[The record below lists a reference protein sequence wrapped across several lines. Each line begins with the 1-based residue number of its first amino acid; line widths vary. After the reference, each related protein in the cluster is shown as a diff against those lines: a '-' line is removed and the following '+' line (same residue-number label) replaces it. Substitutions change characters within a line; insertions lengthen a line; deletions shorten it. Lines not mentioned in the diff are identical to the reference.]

1 MKRSLETI
9 LLIAVISFRIN
20 ALPADSLSVFSMTE
34 KPIPRWMV
42 PTMIGTIGVSFLLDE
57 NLSKEPSSDFLKNV
71 SHLTDYGGDKW
82 YVVPS
87 VLAAYSAGRWILKD
101 SKLQATAWQ
110 SFQSL
115 TVAAIATEGFK
126 NLTGRARPFTN
137 HDAFTFQPFPGSD
150 DTFKSMPSGHAS
162 LAFAVFTP
170 FAENYSRWL
179 YLVPLSVAFGRVYQ
193 NKHWLSDVATGS
205 CIGLISGWLFTH
217 NKNIQLLP
225 NGIIVKF

>member
-9 LLIAVISFRIN
+9 LLFIVISFRID
-20 ALPADSLSVFSMTE
+20 AVPTDSLSSFSMTE
-34 KPIPRWMV
+34 KPIPRWMIPAMV
-42 PTMIGTIGVSFLLDE
+42 STIGVSFLLDE
-57 NLSKEPSSDFLKNV
+57 NLSSEPSSNFLKNV
-71 SHLTDYGGDKW
+71 SQLTDCGGNKW

-87 VLAAYSAGRWILKD
+87 VIAAYSLGRWVLKD
-101 SKLQATAWQ
+101 SKLQTTAWQ

-115 TVAAIATEGFK
+115 TVAAIATEGLK

-137 HDAFTFQPFPGSD
+137 HYAFTFQPFPGND

-162 LAFAVFTP
+162 LAFAIFTP

-179 YLVPLSVAFGRVYQ
+179 YLIPISVAFGRVYQ
-193 NKHWLSDVATGS
+193 NKHWLSDVVTGCS
-205 CIGLISGWLFTH
+205 IGFVSGWLFTH

>member
-1 MKRSLETI
+1 MKRGLETI
-9 LLIAVISFRIN
+9 FLFIVISFQID
-20 ALPADSLSVFSMTE
+20 AASTDSLSLFSMTE
-34 KPIPRWMV
+34 KPIPRWMIPAMV
-42 PTMIGTIGVSFLLDE
+42 STIGASFLLDE
-57 NLSKEPSSDFLKNV
+57 SLNSEPSSGFLKNV
-71 SHLTDYGGDKW
+71 SQLTDYGGNKW

-87 VLAAYSAGRWILKD
+87 VIAAYSLGRWVLKD
-101 SKLQATAWQ
+101 SKLQTTAWQ

-115 TVAAIATEGFK
+115 TVAAIATEGLK

-137 HDAFTFQPFPGSD
+137 HDAFTFQPFPGND

-162 LAFAVFTP
+162 LAFAIFTP

-193 NKHWLSDVATGS
+193 NKHWLSDVVTGS
-205 CIGLISGWLFTH
+205 SIGFVSGWLFTH

>member
-1 MKRSLETI
+1 MI
-9 LLIAVISFRIN
+9 
-20 ALPADSLSVFSMTE
+20 
-34 KPIPRWMV
+34 
-42 PTMIGTIGVSFLLDE
+42 PTMIGTVGVSFLLDE
-57 NLSKEPSSDFLKNV
+57 QLSGEPVSGFLKKV
-71 SHLTDYGGDKW
+71 SHLTDYGGNKW

-87 VLAAYSAGRWILKD
+87 VLAAYSAGRWVLKD
-101 SKLQATAWQ
+101 TRLQTTAWQ

-115 TVAAIATEGFK
+115 TAAAIATEGLK

-137 HDAFTFQPFPGSD
+137 HDAFTFHPFPGND

-162 LAFAVFTP
+162 LAFAIFTP

-179 YLVPLSVAFGRVYQ
+179 YLVPLSMAFGRVYQ

-205 CIGLISGWLFTH
+205 CIGFVSGWLFTH